1 MSSPVD
7 HEIIE
12 MNGVDCVDAV
22 THGRGFARIENLRG
36 STPVLIS
43 LHQDI
48 LLDSMLSV

>member
-1 MSSPVD
+1 MSSLVD

-12 MNGVDCVDAV
+12 MSGVGCVDAG
-22 THGRGFARIENLRG
+22 TPGRGFARIENLRG

-43 LHQDI
+43 LHQDS